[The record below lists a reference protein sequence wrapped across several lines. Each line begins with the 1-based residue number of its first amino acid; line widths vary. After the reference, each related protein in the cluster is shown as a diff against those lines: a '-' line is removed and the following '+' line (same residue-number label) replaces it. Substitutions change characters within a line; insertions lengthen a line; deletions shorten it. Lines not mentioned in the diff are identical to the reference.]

1 MPGSIEQNKNI
12 LHTKTGAVGVG
23 TTVAMRNLFKR
34 AHPSAPGAGDFH
46 TVFADGADF
55 AAHQAQQ
62 AEAYRT
68 ADPFPHIVIDGLF
81 DPRALREVAA
91 EVPSP
96 LTQRDLF
103 HLEVK
108 HLQENKFAWRDV
120 ARMGPKSLRLIHYL
134 SAKPFVEY
142 LSAVTGIPGLVP
154 DPYLWGAGFH
164 QILRGGR
171 LAVHADFNT
180 HPQMGLYR
188 RLNVLVYLNEDWD
201 TAWGGDLELWTIDM
215 DRCAQKVAPLF
226 NRMVVFSTT
235 DTSYHGHPD
244 PLDCP
249 PDVVR
254 RSLALYYYT
263 QERLRDDVHATLW
276 QARPQDEGDL
286 AQAVEQARIEREGR

>member
-1 MPGSIEQNKNI
+1 M
-12 LHTKTGAVGVG
+12 L
-23 TTVAMRNLFKR
+23 NLFKPR
-34 AHPSAPGAGDFH
+34 RPAAGGDFH
-46 TVFADGADF
+46 TIFRDGADF
-55 AAHQAQQ
+55 AAHQAAQ

-81 DPRALREVAA
+81 DAATLREVTA

-96 LTQRDLF
+96 LTEEGLF

-108 HLQENKFAWRDV
+108 HLQENKFAFRDV

-142 LSAVTGIPGLVP
+142 LSTVTGIPGLVP

-180 HPQMGLYR
+180 HPQMKLYR

-201 TAWGGDLELWTIDM
+201 PAWGGDLELWTVDM
-215 DRCAQKVAPLF
+215 DRCAQKVAPVF

-249 PDVVR
+249 PGVVR

-263 QERLRDDVHATLW
+263 AERLMEGTHATLW
-276 QARPQDEGDL
+276 QARPQDQGDL
-286 AQAVEQARIEREGR
+286 AEAVEKAKAERERG

>member
-1 MPGSIEQNKNI
+1 MAYNRTM
-12 LHTKTGAVGVG
+12 L
-23 TTVAMRNLFKR
+23 NLFKSKR
-34 AHPSAPGAGDFH
+34 PAAGGDFH
-46 TVFADGADF
+46 SIFRAGESF
-55 AAHQAQQ
+55 AADQAAQ

-68 ADPFPHIVIDGLF
+68 ADPFPHIVIDDMF
-81 DPRALREVAA
+81 DPDALREVLD

-96 LTQRDLF
+96 LTQEGLF

-108 HLQENKFAWRDV
+108 HLQENKFAFRDV

-142 LSAVTGIPGLVP
+142 LSTVTGIPGLVP

-180 HPQMGLYR
+180 HPQMKLYR

-201 TAWGGDLELWTIDM
+201 PAWGGDLELWTVDM
-215 DRCAQKVAPLF
+215 DRCAQKVAPVF

-263 QERLRDDVHATLW
+263 AERLMEGTHATLW
-276 QARPQDEGDL
+276 QARPQDPADL
-286 AQAVEQARIEREGR
+286 AQAVAREKAAREAG